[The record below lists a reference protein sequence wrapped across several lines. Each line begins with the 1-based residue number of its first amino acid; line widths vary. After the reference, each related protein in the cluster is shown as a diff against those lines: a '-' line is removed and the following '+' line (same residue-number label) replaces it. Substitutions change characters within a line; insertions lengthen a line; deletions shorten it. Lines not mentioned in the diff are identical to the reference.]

1 MSIHITLHDEHHTTL
16 FAADDSDMESLRL
29 AAALECHY
37 LNRAAER
44 LIYDKIE
51 QAEAGVVGSVSWSHG
66 GSAFTLL
73 DTWQRT
79 AANKVQLSRRLK
91 VSASNARDVSRSG
104 EGFQLGLEL
113 QLEPGAYRFFAPAM
127 MYSPDQCVGHA
138 RLSYSDHRLAYPLV
152 AAHDQSTGHMIC
164 LNRVSLPTFDARA
177 QRSAKDSRFIQ
188 QTDIGACGFVPNDA
202 APGLSAY
209 WPYHEGDTSAMLDAA
224 GTPAS
229 AFYPL
234 RDSLEASF
242 VYEIALF
249 EADTFADGV
258 FTAFENAFTLAE
270 TVPVQLPFTLEEAI
284 DFRLSSLAKVYQE
297 WDAAAAGFILN
308 FDPEQGYAT
317 QAKAFGASFTHHQTG
332 ESQDILEYG
341 FTGRQ
346 LNAAYML
353 ALRQG
358 GPWLERSERVVNFFV
373 DTLAQDSGWAYT
385 LYHRGKQRPLY
396 TVGDPDGTVLHYL
409 APSDAPGNY
418 LRMMVEAWSDVLLNV
433 QLHRRLGR
441 DHVAWLDACQRFAD
455 FLVRCQNEDGSWY
468 RAYAPDGEPLHRGVW
483 FGESGEAAKSAT
495 AIPVAYLLSLA
506 DEIGA
511 PGDVYR
517 EAARRAGAYVLET
530 AVAHD
535 DYRGGTLDNPNV
547 VDKEAALFALRCFL
561 ALFEQ
566 TQESLYL
573 KAAERAA
580 RLAVS
585 WNSIWNVPNIPDTS
599 VGRAGVLSA
608 GWGGINSIWGAGV
621 TDIYTLFFLE
631 DFLRL
636 GRAVGQPFYATLA
649 DLIACGTQQIL
660 SYPQERFGFA
670 DVGMQP
676 EGIAFCNQGVDD
688 GLIAK
693 GDIWGGLGWIYTAGT
708 FGLDRYLHAKE
719 AR

>member
-1 MSIHITLHDEHHTTL
+1 MSIHITLQDEHHTTI
-16 FAADDSDMESLRL
+16 FAPRDSDMESLRL
-29 AAALECHY
+29 EVALECHY
-37 LNRAAER
+37 LNGAAER
-44 LIYDKIE
+44 LIYDKVE
-51 QAEAGVVGSVSWSHG
+51 QAEAGVIGSVSWSHEG
-66 GSAFTLL
+66 FTFSLL
-73 DTWQRT
+73 DTWSRT
-79 AANKVQLSRRLK
+79 AASKVQLSRSLK
-91 VSASNARDVSRSG
+91 VAAQESHDVSQSRN
-104 EGFQLGLEL
+104 GFQLRLEL
-113 QLEPGAYRFFAPAM
+113 RLAPAPYRFFAPAM
-127 MYSPDQCVGHA
+127 MYSPDPCAGHA
-138 RLSYSDHRLAYPLV
+138 CLSYSDHRLAYPLV
-152 AAHDQSTGHMIC
+152 AAYDQTARHIIC
-164 LNRVSLPTFDARA
+164 FSRVSLPTFDDRA
-177 QRSAKDSRFIQ
+177 QRPAKESRFIQ
-188 QTDIGACGFVPNDA
+188 QTDIGASGFATSSD
-202 APGLSAY
+202 APGLSVY

-234 RDSLEASF
+234 RDALEASF

-249 EADTFADGV
+249 EADIFADGV
-258 FTAFENAFTLAE
+258 FAAFENAYNLVKTA
-270 TVPVQLPFTLEEAI
+270 PVHLPFTLEEAI
-284 DFRLSSLAKVYQE
+284 DFRLSSLAKVYRE

-308 FDPEQGYAT
+308 FDPEKGYEA

-353 ALRQG
+353 AVRQG
-358 GPWLERSERVVNFFV
+358 GPWLERSERVVNFFI

-385 LYHRGKQRPLY
+385 LYHRGKRRPLY

-409 APSDAPGNY
+409 APSDTPGNY

-441 DHVAWLDACQRFAD
+441 DQASWLNACQRFAD
-455 FLVRCQNEDGSWY
+455 FLVRCQNQDGSWY
-468 RAYAPDGEPLHRGVW
+468 RAYAPDGEPLHEGVW

-511 PGDVYR
+511 PGEVYR
-517 EAARRAGAYVLET
+517 EAARRACHYVLET

-561 ALFEQ
+561 ALFED
-566 TQESLYL
+566 TQDSLL
-573 KAAERAA
+573 LRAAERAA
-580 RLAVS
+580 KLAIT
-585 WNSIWNVPNIPDTS
+585 WNSIWNVPNIPDTP

-608 GWGGINSIWGAGV
+608 GWGAINSIWGAGV

-636 GRAVGQPFYATLA
+636 SRAVGQPLYAAIA
-649 DLIACGTQQIL
+649 DLIAYGTQQIL

-676 EGIAFCNQGVDD
+676 EGIAFCNQGADD
-688 GLIAK
+688 GLIVK

-708 FGLDRYLHAKE
+708 FGLDRYLYAKE
-719 AR
+719 AQ